1 MFVRLGGEVNAP
13 GVYRVNPGDTLRD
26 AVRRAGGLTPHS
38 YLYAAQ
44 LTRASTRAVEELQLK
59 LSVGRMQRDISA
71 QYATAPHAPETANT
85 VQGTAANE
93 RVPDSQLQLAMQQT
107 LIARLANALPAG
119 RVVLGI
125 APDAKTI
132 ADIPDIPL
140 EDGDSFY
147 VPPRLS
153 TIQVA
158 GEVYNE
164 SAFRYA
170 SRKPVS
176 AYLND
181 SGGTT
186 RLADVSRAFLIRA
199 DGTVVSRQSHN
210 RHWPHSFERIALMP
224 GDAIIVPPK
233 LKKDSVLSEELP
245 WITQVLS
252 QTAMTGAVLSLLR

>member
-1 MFVRLGGEVNAP
+1 
-13 GVYRVNPGDTLRD
+13 
-26 AVRRAGGLTPHS
+26 
-38 YLYAAQ
+38 
-44 LTRASTRAVEELQLK
+44 
-59 LSVGRMQRDISA
+59 
-71 QYATAPHAPETANT
+71 
-85 VQGTAANE
+85 
-93 RVPDSQLQLAMQQT
+93 LQLALQQT
-107 LIARLANALPAG
+107 LIARLASALPAG

-125 APDAKTI
+125 APDAKAI
-132 ADIPDIPL
+132 EDIPDIPL

-170 SRKPVS
+170 PRKPVS

-186 RLADVSRAFLIRA
+186 RLADVNRAFLIRA

-210 RHWPHSFERIALMP
+210 RHWPHSFESIALMP

-233 LKKDSVLSEELP
+233 LKKNSELSEELP